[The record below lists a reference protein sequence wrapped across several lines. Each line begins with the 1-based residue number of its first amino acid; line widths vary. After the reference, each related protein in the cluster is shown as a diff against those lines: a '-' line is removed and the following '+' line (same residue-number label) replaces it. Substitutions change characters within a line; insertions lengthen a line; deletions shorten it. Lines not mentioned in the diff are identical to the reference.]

1 MSDPH
6 FKNFQICYH
15 YPYMDLQN
23 RYYSS
28 VLHFCIFWGE
38 AHALHFLRILNFF
51 FLKIVLRSETHAS
64 SLSNKLDIL
73 NLFVW
78 EKNKCL
84 AFLENFEFFLMLML
98 VWNII
103 CLEDMSL
110 KWLMCDCKKWYW
122 RWYYAGQGPFRI
134 NIWSFL
140 MLWRNMDGFLH
151 AMKNMCF

>member
-1 MSDPH
+1 MLSLSLYGPS
-6 FKNFQICYH
+6 K
-15 YPYMDLQN
+15 
-23 RYYSS
+23 S
-28 VLHFCIFWGE
+28 VLLIRIAFLYFLGWGTC
-38 AHALHFLRILNFF
+38 LTFLENSEFF

-122 RWYYAGQGPFRI
+122 RWYYAGQGGWAFQGP
-134 NIWSFL
+134 SE
-140 MLWRNMDGFLH
+140 
-151 AMKNMCF
+151 